1 MTKKKILL
9 ISDDLRSTSGV
20 GCQARYLVTGLVN
33 TGKYTVRQL
42 GAAIK
47 HPDYSVQQVHPDI
60 IIKPIDG
67 FGTKEMYR
75 QLLATERPDI
85 TLIFTDPR
93 FFVNLFDVHDEFH
106 QICPIAYWHL
116 WDQCEYPPLYNKN
129 IYDACDLINCINRP
143 TYEFL
148 HPIYGEKINWVPHGV
163 PKELFKPLTETDR
176 FLFRKKIT
184 DSLRQRSYG
193 KPDPTK
199 EFVLLWTNRNAHR
212 KRPSDVIWSF
222 KLFLDRLKA
231 EGKNAEATLLMHT
244 NPEDVE
250 GPKLSHVVEL
260 FGLQEHVIFSK
271 TEMPFEEMVRMYNAV
286 DSTLN
291 ISSAEGFGLSMLE
304 SMMCEVPIIALK
316 TGGMT
321 RQVVNCFD
329 GSENGVALPV
339 EFQKLVG
346 SQQVPYIL
354 EDYVSNQTV
363 ADAIY
368 TMYSKTREERK
379 EIGKKAREY
388 ALKEFSLE
396 KEIEKWDLTMEECI
410 KNWKNRRAKWSHSIL

>member
-1 MTKKKILL
+1 MSKKKILL
-9 ISDDLRSTSGV
+9 ISDDLRSSSGV
-20 GCQARYLVTGLVN
+20 GCQARYLATGLAN
-33 TGKYTVRQL
+33 TGKYTIRQL

-60 IIKPIDG
+60 VIKPIDG

-93 FFVNLFDVHDEFH
+93 FFINLFDVHDEFH

-116 WDQCEYPPLYNKN
+116 WDQCAFPPVYNKN
-129 IYDACDLINCINRP
+129 IYDACDLVNCINRP

-148 HPIYGEKINWVPHGV
+148 QPIYGDKINWVPHGV
-163 PKELFKPLTETDR
+163 PKDLFRPLTETDR
-176 FLFRKKIT
+176 YLFRKRIT
-184 DSLRQRSYG
+184 DSLRTRDYG
-193 KPDPTK
+193 KPDPNK
-199 EFVLLWTNRNAHR
+199 EFILFWTNRNAHR
-212 KRPSDVIWSF
+212 KRPSDVIWAF

-231 EGKNAEATLLMHT
+231 EGKNSSATLLMHT
-244 NPEDVE
+244 NPDDVE

-260 FGLQEHVIFSK
+260 FGLQEHVIFSR
-271 TEMPFEEMVRMYNAV
+271 TEMPFEEMVKMYNAA

-316 TGGMT
+316 TGGME

-329 GSENGVALPV
+329 GTENGVALPV

-354 EDYVSNQTV
+354 EDYVSNQTI

-396 KEIEKWDLTMEECI
+396 SEIQKWDLTIEDCI
-410 KNWKNRRAKWSHSIL
+410 KNWRSRRPKWSHTKL

>member
-60 IIKPIDG
+60 VIKPIDG

-93 FFVNLFDVHDEFH
+93 FFINLFDVHDEFH

-116 WDQCEYPPLYNKN
+116 WDQCVFPPVYNKN
-129 IYDACDLINCINRP
+129 IYDACDLVNCINRP

-148 HPIYGEKINWVPHGV
+148 QPIYGDKINWVPHGV
-163 PKELFKPLTETDR
+163 PKELFRPLTDTDR
-176 FLFRKKIT
+176 YLFRKRIT
-184 DSLRQRSYG
+184 DSLRARDYG
-193 KPDPTK
+193 KPDPNK
-199 EFVLLWTNRNAHR
+199 EFILFWTNRNAHR

-222 KLFLDRLKA
+222 KLFLDRLRA
-231 EGKNAEATLLMHT
+231 EGKPTQATLLMHT
-244 NPEDVE
+244 NPDDVE

-260 FGLQEHVIFSK
+260 FGLQEHVIFSR
-271 TEMPFEEMVRMYNAV
+271 TEMPFEEMVKMYNAA

-316 TGGMT
+316 TGGME

-329 GSENGVALPV
+329 GTENGVALPV

-354 EDYVSNQTV
+354 EDYVSNQTI

-396 KEIEKWDLTMEECI
+396 SEIQKWDLTIDDCI
-410 KNWKNRRAKWSHSIL
+410 KNWRSRRPKWSHTKL